1 MPKCAVW
8 VDAKKAGG
16 NPVRAHPSQYRSVP
30 VCGAN
35 RVLDDFRERCAWI
48 GSTGLHMPEPDTVQ
62 SIVATKGDPRH
73 MKVEPSPEKNVFA
86 YVVAAVLV
94 PGLANRTSRRDYGA
108 QAR

>member
-1 MPKCAVW
+1 
-8 VDAKKAGG
+8 
-16 NPVRAHPSQYRSVP
+16 
-30 VCGAN
+30 
-35 RVLDDFRERCAWI
+35 
-48 GSTGLHMPEPDTVQ
+48 MPEPDTVQ